1 MQPKSTIRIT
11 AYAVSGIWSAVVALS
26 GLQLST
32 TAGKALGFIPILL
45 VLLFAVFD
53 NFIWHWPWIVRF
65 VGRPDLRGT
74 WVGTSSG
81 EWIDERDV
89 RHKSHGPAAL
99 IVKQTF
105 LTLSVVLVAEK
116 SKSYSY
122 LADIKKLESGEYR
135 VDYEYTNKPY
145 RAERRSM
152 PEHNGSTQLTVG
164 SPRSNHL
171 TGEYW
176 TSRLSNGALDF
187 TWRSS
192 KRVTELAAAQALS
205 QETRKEIT

>member
-1 MQPKSTIRIT
+1 MHPKSTIRIT
-11 AYAVSGIWSAVVALS
+11 AYVVSGVWSAALAVS
-26 GLQLST
+26 GLQLSHN
-32 TAGKALGFIPILL
+32 AGRALSLLPLLL

-53 NFIWHWPWIVRF
+53 NWAWHWSAIVRF
-65 VGRPDLRGT
+65 VAGPDLRGT
-74 WVGTSSG
+74 WLGTYSG
-81 EWIDERDV
+81 EWIDENDL
-89 RHKSHGPAAL
+89 RHDSRGPAAL
-99 IVKQTF
+99 VIKQTY

-122 LADIKKLESGEYR
+122 LSNIKKLESGEYR
-135 VDYEYTNKPY
+135 VDYDYSNKPY

-152 PEHNGSTQLTVG
+152 PEHSGSAQLTVG
-164 SPRSNHL
+164 GPRSNRL

-176 TSRLSNGALDF
+176 TSRLSNGALEF

-205 QETRKEIT
+205 QEPRKEIT